1 VRAKALLHAC
11 VGIQICVLLIAT
23 SNQLKRWLASHG
35 CTFEE
40 GSKHTKVFR
49 NGKFTSL
56 PRHGGKELPTGTV
69 QGIKK
74 ALGLK

>member
-1 VRAKALLHAC
+1 V
-11 VGIQICVLLIAT
+11 T
-23 SNQLKRWLASHG
+23 SNQLKRWLASRG

-40 GSKHTKVFR
+40 GTKHTKVFWKG
-49 NGKFTSL
+49 NATLL

-74 ALGLK
+74 QLGLK